1 MTLDLKKVYALLPA
15 VYRSRDAELA
25 AQLGGMLDT
34 PEMAEL
40 QTLLS
45 ISGSLS
51 AVQERRLEEL
61 QDKQQRG
68 PLKALISVIAEQV
81 EVLEESLFQAYDD
94 QFIETCQEWVV
105 PYIGDLVGARGLF
118 VFPNAKFSLRA
129 EVADTLTNR
138 RRKGTVSV
146 LERLARDVTGWNANV
161 VEYFLFL
168 ATTQYMNHIRLNNLA
183 MADVRNAD
191 QQLLNTP
198 FDPNAHTADVRNIAK
213 QRGKYN
219 IPNIGIFLWRIPDNP
234 MEKSPAFQ
242 LDARRYL
249 FDAIGRD
256 TPLYT
261 HSATEDQIT
270 QRATPLNVPMPIS
283 RRQMNLTFDA
293 YYGAGKSVLL
303 DYALPGSPP
312 PSVAI
317 IVCNLSDIKDS
328 GGNVIG
334 WAHQP
339 MDDIAIDP
347 ELGRIAF
354 PINQPAPTDV
364 HVSYYYGFSSQM
376 GGGQYNRVLGSGAGV
391 TVRVPNDFP
400 TIQQALNRA
409 VSQLVDPMISAVV
422 EIQDNEY
429 YIEDPSVAVPAGKTI
444 ELRATDGARPVL
456 VLGQDFAV
464 TGGAESAFKINGLMI
479 SGGSI
484 TVPVKDGIGN
494 PNGLHG
500 LGLSHCTLFPGATPK
515 IGKVSTQLAAPR
527 LWIEATDVVVA
538 VDSCILGSIRATDAC
553 QFTITNSIIDA
564 LEKTEVAYS
573 GLDSMGAGG
582 PLTVKNTTIIG
593 KVHTLR
599 MDLASNTI
607 FAAELLAHDVWLGPV
622 VADQLQQGCVRF
634 SFVPLGSLVPRE
646 YRCQPTP
653 DDTSAVFP
661 AFTALNCGAPGYCQ
675 LAIQSGIEITQGA
688 DDQSEMGVFH
698 DLYQPQRESNL
709 AGSLQEYLRFGL
721 EAGIFHAS

>member
-1 MTLDLKKVYALLPA
+1 MTLDLKKIYELLPA
-15 VYRSRDAELA
+15 VYRSRDVELA
-25 AQLGGMLDT
+25 MQLGGMLDP
-34 PEMAEL
+34 PELAEL

-51 AVQERRLEEL
+51 AQQERRLEEL

-68 PLKALISVIAEQV
+68 PLKALISVLAEQV
-81 EVLEESLFQAYDD
+81 EALEESLLQAYDD

-118 VFPNAKFSLRA
+118 VFPDAKFSLRA

-168 ATTQYMNHIRLNNLA
+168 ATTQYMNHIRLENLA

-191 QQLLNTP
+191 QQVLNTP
-198 FDPNAHTADVRNIAK
+198 FDPNAHTVDVRNIAK

-219 IPNIGIFLWRIPDNP
+219 IPNVGIFLWRIPDNP
-234 MEKSPAFQ
+234 MEHSPGFQ

-249 FDAIGRD
+249 FDTIGRD

-261 HSATEDQIT
+261 HSATEDQVT
-270 QRATPLNVPMPIS
+270 QRATALNVPMPIS
-283 RRQMNLTFDA
+283 RRMMNLNFDA

-303 DYALPGSPP
+303 DYTLGASPP
-312 PSVAI
+312 PSVPI
-317 IVCNLSDIKDS
+317 TVCNLSDVKDS

-339 MDDIAIDP
+339 KDSIAIDP

-354 PINQPAPTDV
+354 PTSQAAPTRV
-364 HVSYYYGFSSQM
+364 HVSYYYGFSAQM
-376 GGGQYNRVLGSGAGV
+376 GGGQYSRSLDSGAGV
-391 TVRVPNDFP
+391 SVRVPNDFP
-400 TIQQALNRA
+400 TIQQALDHA

-429 YIEDPSVAVPAGKTI
+429 YIEDPLATVPAGKTI
-444 ELRATDGARPVL
+444 ELRARNGARPVL
-456 VLGQDFAV
+456 VLTRDFAIS
-464 TGGAESAFKINGLMI
+464 GGAESAFKINGLMI

-484 TVPVKDGIGN
+484 TVPISDGSGN

-500 LGLSHCTLFPGATPK
+500 LQLAHCTLFPGATPK
-515 IGKVSTQLAAPR
+515 IGQVSTQLAAPR
-527 LWIEATDVVVA
+527 LWIEAIDVVA
-538 VDSCILGSIRATDAC
+538 TVDSCILGSIRATDAC

-564 LEKTEVAYS
+564 LAKNEVAYS
-573 GLDSMGAGG
+573 GLDSIGAGG
-582 PLTVKNTTIIG
+582 PLTLKNTTVIG

-599 MDLASNTI
+599 MDLVSNTI
-607 FAAELLAHDVWLGPV
+607 FVAELLAHDLWLGPV

-661 AFTALNCGAPGYCQ
+661 AFTSLNCGDPGYCQ
-675 LAIQSGIEITQGA
+675 LATQSGIEIMQGA
-688 DDQSEMGVFH
+688 ADQSEMGAFH